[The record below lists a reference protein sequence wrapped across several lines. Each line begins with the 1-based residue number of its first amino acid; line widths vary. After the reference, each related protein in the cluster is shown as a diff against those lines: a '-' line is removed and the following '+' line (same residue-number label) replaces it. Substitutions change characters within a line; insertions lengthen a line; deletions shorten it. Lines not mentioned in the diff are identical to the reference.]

1 QSTPPELAVVPRAGA
16 PPEPT
21 GAASTRDAAARSRPT
36 SQEPA
41 APFDPGKLPI
51 DDLRAKAAAE
61 DNAAME
67 ELARRLLQGV
77 GVAKDRRAG
86 AGWLLRA
93 AQHGSPQAAFNV
105 GVMYERGFVVE
116 RDSVRA
122 VEWYRKAVQAN
133 LPMAKHNLAL
143 MLRDGKGAPRDGTE
157 AVELLRS

>member
-1 QSTPPELAVVPRAGA
+1 APTTDAFRPFVLTQAEA
-16 PPEPT
+16 PPPPT
-21 GAASTRDAAARSRPT
+21 SADFARDAAAPSSP
-36 SQEPA
+36 S
-41 APFDPGKLPI
+41 APREQSATIDWTNLPI
-51 DDLRAKAAAE
+51 EELRIKANAE
-61 DNAAME
+61 DDAAME

-77 GVAKDRRAG
+77 GVAKDQQAG

-93 AQHGSPQAAFNV
+93 AQHGSAPAAFNV

-143 MLRDGKGAPRDGTE
+143 MLRDGKGA
-157 AVELLRS
+157 S